1 MFLKAFIRIFLL
13 VTIPVVVLTM
23 PVTSDEAPLDNIATW
38 LIKDKIEDTFQGTFA
53 LLEHR
58 LQQHPERQW
67 PAEFAKISQHFS
79 YPITLRRLTD
89 YAAHPKQ
96 QQLLKADQYIVS
108 DEDDVSIITKRIAG
122 TSWVIE
128 MYNDEPLQEDIR
140 KTTAGA
146 VTLIAD
152 YLAARPREQW
162 ATALGEIQQMFAFPI
177 RQVEL
182 HSLQLQLWERLQLQQ
197 TGTVTVLDDDG
208 LIWIYQQLPHGQPLL
223 KLGPIPIS
231 VSSSSLFY
239 MLVAILLATISI
251 GILIFVYLL
260 WRDINKLT
268 KVAARFGDG
277 HLSQRSLIRASSVL
291 SPLANSFDQMAER
304 IQSTI
309 TSQRDLTNAIAHD
322 LRTPLSRLSFA
333 LEMLDSP
340 QLLELDRQRYTQAM
354 VGAIDTL
361 DHLIQQMLVLARYTR
376 ATDISHFGDSQL
388 AQVLHRE
395 LELLRRD
402 HPQLSFNLYIDP
414 VLDNREIFIDIR
426 AIQRALNNLVAN
438 AVRYAQRQVK
448 ISLKIQRQTYYL
460 SICDDGPGIPLAD
473 RQQVFDAFA
482 QLNNK
487 QRELDTGH
495 GLGLAIVKQ
504 IAQWHAGDVS
514 ISDCSL
520 GGAKVTLC
528 WPAKTPVTNN
538 KV

>member
-1 MFLKAFIRIFLL
+1 MK
-13 VTIPVVVLTM
+13 
-23 PVTSDEAPLDNIATW
+23 N
-38 LIKDKIEDTFQGTFA
+38 KIEDTFQGTFS

-58 LQQHPERQW
+58 LQQHPEQQW
-67 PAEFAKISQHFS
+67 PAEFSTISQYFS
-79 YPITLRRLTD
+79 YPISLKRLAD
-89 YAAHPKQ
+89 YAEQPEQ
-96 QQLLKADQYIVS
+96 LQLLQADQYIVS
-108 DEDDVSIITKRIAG
+108 NEDDVGIITKRIAG

-146 VTLIAD
+146 TTLIAD
-152 YLAARPREQW
+152 YLAERPREQW
-162 ATALGEIQQMFAFPI
+162 PAALGEIQQMFAFPI
-177 RQVEL
+177 RQVEMQ
-182 HSLQLQLWERLQLQQ
+182 SLQLELAEIQQLQD
-197 TGTVTVLDDDG
+197 TGTVTLIDDDN

-231 VSSSSLFY
+231 VSSNSLFY
-239 MLVAILLATISI
+239 LLVAILMATISI

-277 HLSQRSLIRASSVL
+277 HLSQRSMIRASSVL
-291 SPLANSFDQMAER
+291 SPLASSFDQMAER

-340 QLLELDRQRYTQAM
+340 EIQEQDRHRYTQAM

-376 ATDISHFGDSQL
+376 ATDINHFSDCQL
-388 AQVLHRE
+388 AAVLQRE
-395 LELLRRD
+395 LELLRHD
-402 HPQLSFNLYIDP
+402 QPQLNFDLHISPALINS
-414 VLDNREIFIDIR
+414 EIFIDSR
-426 AIQRALNNLVAN
+426 AIQRALTNLVAN
-438 AVRYAQRQVK
+438 AVRYAHRQVK
-448 ISLKIQRQTYYL
+448 ISLISQRQFYCL
-460 SICDDGPGIPLAD
+460 SICDDGPGIPVAD
-473 RQQVFDAFA
+473 RRQVFDAFA

-487 QRELDTGH
+487 QRESDTGH

-504 IAQWHAGDVS
+504 IAQWHGGEVT
-514 ISDCSL
+514 ISDSSP
-520 GGAKVTLC
+520 GGSKSQFVLASENL
-528 WPAKTPVTNN
+528 
-538 KV
+538 

>member
-13 VTIPVVVLTM
+13 VTVPVVALTM
-23 PVTSDEAPLDNIATW
+23 PITEDETVLDNVAQW
-38 LIKDKIEDTFQGTFA
+38 LIKDKIEETFEGTFS
-53 LLEHR
+53 LLQQR
-58 LQQHPERQW
+58 LQQHPEQQW
-67 PAEFAKISQHFS
+67 PAEFTKISQHFI
-79 YPITLRRLTD
+79 YPITLRRLTS
-89 YAAHPKQ
+89 YAEHPDQ
-96 QQLLKADQYIVS
+96 LQLLTEYKYIVS
-108 DEDDVSIITKRIAG
+108 NEDDVGIITKRLEG

-128 MYNDEPLQEDIR
+128 MYIDETVQEDVR
-140 KTTAGA
+140 KTTAGTTA
-146 VTLIAD
+146 LIAD
-152 YLAARPREQW
+152 YLAERPSEQW
-162 ATALGEIQQMFAFPI
+162 TTALDEIQQMFAFPI
-177 RQVEL
+177 RQVEMQ
-182 HSLQLQLWERLQLQQ
+182 SLQLELWELQQLQHI
-197 TGTVTVLDDDG
+197 GTVTVADDEG
-208 LIWIYQQLPHGQPLL
+208 LIWIYQQLPNGQPLL

-231 VSSSSLFY
+231 VSIGSLFY
-239 MLVAILLATISI
+239 MLVAILLGTISI
-251 GILIFVYLL
+251 GILVFVYLL

-277 HLSQRSLIRASSVL
+277 HLSQRSLVRASSVL

-340 QLLELDRQRYTQAM
+340 ALQELDRQRYMQAM

-376 ATDISHFGDSQL
+376 ATDINHFSDCQL
-388 AQVLHRE
+388 ATVLARE

-402 HPQLSFNLYIDP
+402 HPQLSFDLYIGPALIDS
-414 VLDNREIFIDIR
+414 EIFIDSR

-438 AVRYAQRQVK
+438 AVCYAQRRVK
-448 ISLKIQRQTYYL
+448 ISLISERQFYCL
-460 SICDDGPGIPLAD
+460 SICDDGPGIPVAD

-487 QRELDTGH
+487 QRESDTGH

-504 IAQWHAGDVS
+504 IAQWHGGEVT
-514 ISDCSL
+514 ISDSSL
-520 GGAKVTLC
+520 GGAKVTLS
-528 WPAKTPVTNN
+528 WPAKTSVS
-538 KV
+538 KH